1 MEAANYFNIVIMQ
14 ILNFVVYALIGAYAV
29 KSKVI
34 SKDGLNVLSAFIIRI
49 ALPVMIFIYTI
60 NGTTRKQFWASLP
73 VLALGALMFLGLFTV
88 GYFISGFLKL
98 RGNER
103 KVYRAC
109 FMFGNVG
116 FMGIPI
122 LMALLP
128 GRGMLYMSLFTI
140 IDQLCL
146 WTIGL
151 SLCTPEN
158 TANGM
163 TTKEK
168 LLKMLNPATIAITL
182 ATILLLLE
190 IKLPLFLNTALM
202 KVGNCATPLA
212 LAYLGG
218 MFVLMDITKY
228 VRKIEFYALVM
239 AKMVLFPVIFYNAI
253 KLIPGLNPEIVL
265 TISVL
270 SSMSCMS
277 AIPMIAQ
284 SQGSAGEYAAGLVF
298 VTTVCLIFTLPLVC
312 LFIG

>member
-14 ILNFVVYALIGAYAV
+14 ILNFVVYALIGVYAV

-34 SKDGLNVLSAFIIRI
+34 SKEGLGVLSAFIIKL
-49 ALPVMIFIYTI
+49 ALPIMIFIYTI
-60 NGTTRKQFWASLP
+60 NGTTRAQFFASLP
-73 VLALGALMFLGLFTV
+73 VLALGAVMFIGLYMLGMV
-88 GYFISGFLKL
+88 VSGLVKL
-98 RGNER
+98 EGNER

-128 GRGMLYMSLFTI
+128 GKGMLYMSLFTI

-151 SLCTPEN
+151 NLCTPEN
-158 TANGM
+158 TTNSM
-163 TTKEK
+163 STKDK
-168 LLKMLNPATIAITL
+168 LLKMINPATIAITL
-182 ATILLLLE
+182 ATVMLLLE
-190 IKLPLFLNTALM
+190 IKLPVFLNTALL

-218 MFVLMDITKY
+218 MFALMDIPKY
-228 VRKIEFYALVM
+228 IRRVEVYVAVAL
-239 AKMVLFPVIFYNAI
+239 KMVVFPIVFYSLV
-253 KLIPGLNPEIVL
+253 KLIPGLNPEIIL
-265 TISVL
+265 TVSVL
-270 SSMSCMS
+270 SAMSCMS
-277 AIPMIAQ
+277 AIPMLAQ
-284 SQGSAGEYAAGLVF
+284 SQGSAGEYAAGMVF
-298 VTTVCLIFTLPLVC
+298 VTTVCLTFTLPIVC

>member
-14 ILNFVVYALIGAYAV
+14 ILNFVVYALIGVYAV

-34 SKDGLNVLSAFIIRI
+34 SKEGLGVLSAFIIKL
-49 ALPVMIFIYTI
+49 ALPIMIFIYTI
-60 NGTTRKQFWASLP
+60 NGTTRAQFFASLP
-73 VLALGALMFLGLFTV
+73 VLALGAVMFIGLYMLGMV
-88 GYFISGFLKL
+88 VSGLVKL
-98 RGNER
+98 EGNER

-128 GRGMLYMSLFTI
+128 GKGMLYMSLFTI

-151 SLCTPEN
+151 NLCTPEN
-158 TANGM
+158 TTNSM
-163 TTKEK
+163 STKDK
-168 LLKMLNPATIAITL
+168 LLKMINPATIAITL
-182 ATILLLLE
+182 ATVMLLLE
-190 IKLPLFLNTALM
+190 IKLPVFLNTALL

-218 MFVLMDITKY
+218 MFALMDIPKY
-228 VRKIEFYALVM
+228 IRRVEVYVAVAL
-239 AKMVLFPVIFYNAI
+239 KMVVFPIVFYSLV
-253 KLIPGLNPEIVL
+253 KLIPGLNSEIIL
-265 TISVL
+265 TVSVL
-270 SSMSCMS
+270 SAMSCMS
-277 AIPMIAQ
+277 AIPMLAQ
-284 SQGSAGEYAAGLVF
+284 SQGSAGEYAAGMVF
-298 VTTVCLIFTLPLVC
+298 VTTVCLTFTLPIVC